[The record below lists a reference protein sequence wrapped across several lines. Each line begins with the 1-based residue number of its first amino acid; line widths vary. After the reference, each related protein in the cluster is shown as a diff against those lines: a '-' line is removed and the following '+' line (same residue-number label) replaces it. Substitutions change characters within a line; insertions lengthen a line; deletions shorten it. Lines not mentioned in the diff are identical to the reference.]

1 VAKGGGN
8 GYEKMNSDGT
18 CGELGDFGATEPA
31 TRNKALFNATYR
43 KHLSDN
49 DLCGDYYF
57 GEKPIFQNYGASG
70 GAADKSRKEG
80 GMWTNEIGM
89 CSGPGFEHFDKA
101 NDRFTDFPGIHDAA
115 AAVYT
120 ARRKYCRFN
129 CAQCTSTT
137 FKTGAECTNMIVRM
151 APSLADPDVTGIHSR
166 VFKQLLGK
174 AAFEADVKDISVLN
188 MGSRVVQNVYQ
199 EDKYLDLFPV
209 KSLISSTEAT
219 VTVYEVHQLCIVWIL
234 ATITCSFLIAVELTH
249 AYSTEGIDSVYN
261 QVVTG
266 FTYSLVPSTADVK
279 DNVTCGAAEMAYTCL
294 RCVIELGVMVA
305 ESALPTTQV
314 FCSWLAVD
322 VAVIGGSRVFEVLLP
337 RISTLGLMG
346 ILFNAVRLAP
356 VGTRALLAM
365 VAYIGAVSISIVL
378 VVDASVQD
386 GKDLTLLYFL
396 LPSIAALVVLVVC
409 SVLEVLLADQYNQ
422 VYLKNLGL
430 RVEAESKWQH
440 LCTKLLPPYWV
451 QVVQILEGSNSAQYA
466 QVSMRL
472 MELAPVSPDK
482 NVHPDD
488 AAVIR
493 LDPPTQHEMDDLD
506 PDATYPER
514 CAYYVNK
521 ELAAEAAA
529 SAENSID
536 FVDIMSC
543 IRRIPNT
550 EVGKEKSE
558 MNARDLIIDLLDI
571 LG

>member
-1 VAKGGGN
+1 
-8 GYEKMNSDGT
+8 
-18 CGELGDFGATEPA
+18 
-31 TRNKALFNATYR
+31 
-43 KHLSDN
+43 
-49 DLCGDYYF
+49 
-57 GEKPIFQNYGASG
+57 
-70 GAADKSRKEG
+70 
-80 GMWTNEIGM
+80 
-89 CSGPGFEHFDKA
+89 
-101 NDRFTDFPGIHDAA
+101 
-115 AAVYT
+115 
-120 ARRKYCRFN
+120 
-129 CAQCTSTT
+129 
-137 FKTGAECTNMIVRM
+137 
-151 APSLADPDVTGIHSR
+151 
-166 VFKQLLGK
+166 
-174 AAFEADVKDISVLN
+174 
-188 MGSRVVQNVYQ
+188 
-199 EDKYLDLFPV
+199 
-209 KSLISSTEAT
+209 
-219 VTVYEVHQLCIVWIL
+219 
-234 ATITCSFLIAVELTH
+234 
-249 AYSTEGIDSVYN
+249 
-261 QVVTG
+261 
-266 FTYSLVPSTADVK
+266 
-279 DNVTCGAAEMAYTCL
+279 
-294 RCVIELGVMVA
+294 
-305 ESALPTTQV
+305 
-314 FCSWLAVD
+314 
-322 VAVIGGSRVFEVLLP
+322 
-337 RISTLGLMG
+337 
-346 ILFNAVRLAP
+346 
-356 VGTRALLAM
+356 
-365 VAYIGAVSISIVL
+365 
-378 VVDASVQD
+378 
-386 GKDLTLLYFL
+386 
-396 LPSIAALVVLVVC
+396 VVLVVC